1 MTTIDINEALDLIDE
16 DHGRKTIELLDQL
29 SEAMSAALSARDN
42 YEVTMTDA
50 LGAERKLRQAV
61 TAADTINLRLAN
73 HAGQVGKS
81 DILHPYTESN
91 QP

>member
-1 MTTIDINEALDLIDE
+1 MNIPDIYEALDLIDT
-16 DHGRKTIELLDQL
+16 DHARETIALLDQL
-29 SEAMSAALSARDN
+29 SQALSLALIARDD
-42 YEVTMTDA
+42 YELLMTDA

-81 DILHPYTESN
+81 GSMTDPTESDT
-91 QP
+91 P